1 MSAFQVARARQG
13 LRCGKVAPL
22 VVCCVIGLLSLGYAD
37 GPQDDRPPSDNP
49 LNEFTHSTLIRLNT
63 AALARA
69 VRAGREIQLPFGR
82 SGGEVVKRKVQLTLR
97 NLRSS
102 DLTEFVLKDGVAGTG
117 SSVLLPPPA
126 TYQGKVRDGGVA
138 VFTITDAAIEGSML
152 VAPDGWCF
160 IEPLEPLLRL
170 RNVEPVQRER
180 LLKKFNHVVYNT
192 SDLVGSLSLNDD
204 LGRLPTPVSS
214 VNPHLPLVM
223 SIVADGD
230 AGLFRAYP
238 LDSVM
243 PFWLKQETLLNAIDW
258 LYNCVEPDA
267 NADNAYANC
276 GNDFDGGSN
285 GFQARVRIDRLEV
298 WTAGGPDASTRGEVL
313 TQSVSMTHQSSPV
326 CCGPPHTAGH
336 SSLVHFFS
344 GRALDGAGQALG
356 IGGLNYYGPLCSDTT
371 TARRC
376 HHAVSQL
383 VPSNVP
389 DYIFHGTAF
398 EQQALVAHEI
408 GHNNNADENFNLSQ
422 VCWLLGEHCGTGLMY
437 SRDGFNSQTVFLY
450 DPDVAQ
456 MRIGPLLAEQL
467 EMAPSNP

>member
-1 MSAFQVARARQG
+1 
-13 LRCGKVAPL
+13 
-22 VVCCVIGLLSLGYAD
+22 
-37 GPQDDRPPSDNP
+37 
-49 LNEFTHSTLIRLNT
+49 
-63 AALARA
+63 
-69 VRAGREIQLPFGR
+69 GREIQIPFGR
-82 SGGEVVKRKVQLTLR
+82 TGGDVVKRKVQLPLR
-97 NLRSS
+97 NLRSA
-102 DLTEFVLKDGVAGTG
+102 DLTEFVLKDGIAGTG
-117 SSVLLPPPA
+117 ASVLLPPPA

-192 SDLVGSLSLNDD
+192 SDLVGSLSLTDD
-204 LGRLPTPVSS
+204 LGRIPTPVSS

-313 TQSVSMTHQSSPV
+313 TQSVSMTHQPSPV
-326 CCGPPHTAGH
+326 CCGHPHTAGH

-344 GRALDGAGQALG
+344 GRGFEDGAGLALG
-356 IGGLNYYGPLCSDTT
+356 IGGLNYDGPLCFSTETD
-371 TARRC
+371 AKC

-383 VPSNVP
+383 VPSP
-389 DYIFHGTAF
+389 TTQYTFHGNAF
-398 EQQALVAHEI
+398 EQEALVAHE
-408 GHNNNADENFNLSQ
+408 
-422 VCWLLGEHCGTGLMY
+422 
-437 SRDGFNSQTVFLY
+437 
-450 DPDVAQ
+450 
-456 MRIGPLLAEQL
+456 
-467 EMAPSNP
+467 